1 MSKLSQKN
9 GHGLKSAAIAWLPAR
24 CLLIFCA
31 SALCVNAEEFE
42 QHHAH
47 EHGKVTLNV
56 AIDES
61 TLVVELDAPAINVV
75 GFEHAPRTKTERAA
89 TQQATQYIQTG
100 RGLLG
105 FPPAADCHF
114 LRTELT
120 EPHWETPEA
129 EASEATVAHNGSE
142 EHADYEARF
151 TYHCGHPAALA
162 WLEPWLLAKLL
173 NLTEARVNLITP
185 TGQRSESVI
194 APRAR
199 VQLQ

>member
-75 GFEHAPRTKTERAA
+75 GFEHAPRNRPRSTFRPGAGCWAFLPPRIA
-89 TQQATQYIQTG
+89 TFY
-100 RGLLG
+100 
-105 FPPAADCHF
+105 
-114 LRTELT
+114 
-120 EPHWETPEA
+120 
-129 EASEATVAHNGSE
+129 
-142 EHADYEARF
+142 
-151 TYHCGHPAALA
+151 
-162 WLEPWLLAKLL
+162 
-173 NLTEARVNLITP
+173 
-185 TGQRSESVI
+185 
-194 APRAR
+194 APN
-199 VQLQ
+199 